1 MKYDLIKI
9 FTNPSD
15 GMIVDDII
23 NVNNWV
29 NKADKKEQQLDQHT
43 QQNYNEIAGEM
54 IRVNNAGLLSQ
65 MISNN
70 EIRDSLILEKITTQ
84 KENESK
90 QLAEQIQPDLG
101 VYLRD
106 DNETK
111 VENRSFKQRS
121 KRIAKLKKTKRSL
134 IDIRLKQ
141 P

>member
-43 QQNYNEIAGEM
+43 QQNYNEVVSKM

-65 MISNN
+65 MICNN

-90 QLAEQIQPDLG
+90 QLAEQIQPGLG

-106 DNETK
+106 ENETK
-111 VENRSFKQRS
+111 VENRSFK
-121 KRIAKLKKTKRSL
+121 
-134 IDIRLKQ
+134 
-141 P
+141 